1 MYIPD
6 INKITNKVFCA
17 SDFAMK
23 EAGSAGRV
31 KKALIFNHYLY
42 QLIDLAK
49 SVINW
54 VDMPGTIPEI
64 VVEEKLLFHAKSV
77 FFVDDVTNE
86 PVILPCVPS
95 STLNKYG
102 VPKTCT
108 AYGLD
113 GFQYNVDLEG
123 GKGVLIYDNYNI
135 RPIVYDLMQFAE
147 RMADTLLTTDINL
160 KQQRNPLVYRTTKQG
175 KDTIDRIMQ
184 SADGGAYACAVDR
197 SLDRDVAELLYT
209 PVPYIADKLQTQLE
223 KIWAEALTFIGIVNV
238 DEKAERLNS
247 FEVGS
252 QIEDVV
258 SMLNTRLKP
267 RREACKRIKEL
278 FGYDMEVVPASWILT
293 RDRTETI
300 KPEAAEGEGEEVTTE
315 SEVLEDGYVE
325 RNLQ

>member
-6 INKITNKVFCA
+6 INKIPNHVLSC
-17 SDFAMK
+17 SDFALK
-23 EAGSAGRV
+23 ESGGPGRV

-42 QLIDLAK
+42 QLINLAK

-54 VDMPGTIPEI
+54 LEMPKEIPEI
-64 VVEEKLLFHAKSV
+64 VVEEKLLFHAISV
-77 FFVDDVTNE
+77 FFVDDVTGT
-86 PVILPCVPS
+86 PVILPCVPN

-102 VPKTCT
+102 IPKDVT

-113 GFQYNVDLEG
+113 GFNYTVDIEH
-123 GKGVLIYDNYNI
+123 GKGVLIYDNYNK

-147 RMADTLLTTDINL
+147 RMADTLLTTEVNL
-160 KQQRNPLVYRTTKQG
+160 KQQRNPLIYRTTTQG
-175 KDTIDRIMQ
+175 KSTIDRLMQ
-184 SADGGAYACAVDR
+184 TADGGAYACAVDR

-209 PVPYIADKLQTQLE
+209 PVPYIADKLQLQLE

-267 RREACKRIKEL
+267 RREACKQIKEL
-278 FGYDMEVVPASWILT
+278 FGYDLDVVPASWILT

-300 KPEAAEGEGEEVTTE
+300 KPEETAPDEIPTE
-315 SEVLEDGYVE
+315 SEVLESGYAE

>member
-6 INKITNKVFCA
+6 INKVPNHVFTCE
-17 SDFAMK
+17 DFMLK
-23 EAGSAGRV
+23 QAGGAGKV

-54 VDMPGTIPEI
+54 LNMPAEIPEI

-77 FFVDDVTNE
+77 FFEDDVTGT
-86 PVILPCVPS
+86 PVILPCVPD

-102 VPKTCT
+102 IPKTVT

-113 GFQYNVDLEG
+113 GFTYTVDIEG
-123 GKGVLIYDNYNI
+123 GKGVLIYDNYNR
-135 RPIVYDLMQFAE
+135 RPIIYDLMQFAE
-147 RMADTLLTTDINL
+147 RMADTLLTTDVNL
-160 KQQRNPLVYRTTKQG
+160 KQQRNPIIYRTTQQG
-175 KDTIDRIMQ
+175 KSTIDRLMQ

-197 SLDRDVAELLYT
+197 SLDRDVAEQLYT
-209 PVPYIADKLQTQLE
+209 PVPYIADKLQLALE

-267 RREACKRIKEL
+267 RREACKRINEL
-278 FGYDMEVVPASWILT
+278 FGYDLDVVPASWILT

-300 KPEAAEGEGEEVTTE
+300 KPEATAPDEIPEE
-315 SEVLEDGYVE
+315 SEVFEDGEAE
-325 RNLQ
+325 RMVQ